1 MQPSSTEQRSPAATF
16 PSSSAAVVPPSSLA
30 LSDPVAPLPSS
41 SAGHSS
47 QQHSLRPPLSR
58 LADHLSLLQPSSTSC
73 PQQRHLAVHRRLLFP
88 TQQRLSRP
96 AAQPSPTSLS
106 TSSIVIHLSST
117 QQHSPLTLATISVT
131 TFHLSRQAVQPS
143 STEQRSP
150 AATFPSSSAAVVP
163 PSSLALSDPVAPLPS
178 SSAGHSSQ
186 QHSLRPPLSRLAD
199 HLSLLQPSSTSC
211 PQQRHLAVPR
221 RLLFPT
227 QQRSPAAQWS
237 YHPIVQ
243 PSSTSFPPNSTALL
257 HLFALASSNSPAKQ
271 CSRNLSF
278 SHPAAQPSPVQ
289 QHSGRTTQ
297 QSTSL
302 PINSIAVVHLSM
314 QPSSKCC
321 AALSHLAFRLFPNYS
336 SRTTVVHLSHPA
348 VPLPSSSTALS
359 LLI

>member
-1 MQPSSTEQRSPAATF
+1 MLSPSSSPPSSPLSHPTAQPSSAFPVQWRSGRTT
-16 PSSSAAVVPPSSLA
+16 
-30 LSDPVAPLPSS
+30 
-41 SAGHSS
+41 
-47 QQHSLRPPLSR
+47 QQSHSLRP
-58 LADHLSLLQPSSTSC
+58 SSAS
-73 PQQRHLAVHRRLLFP
+73 PVQQRRSFL
-88 TQQRLSRP
+88 P

-106 TSSIVIHLSST
+106 TSRP
-117 QQHSPLTLATISVT
+117 PLPPATVVY
-131 TFHLSRQAVQPS
+131 LL
-143 STEQRSP
+143 SP
-150 AATFPSSSAAVVP
+150 AAPSSSP
-163 PSSLALSDPVAPLPS
+163 PSS
-178 SSAGHSSQ
+178 
-186 QHSLRPPLSRLAD
+186 PLS
-199 HLSLLQPSSTSC
+199 H
-211 PQQRHLAVPR
+211 
-221 RLLFPT
+221 
-227 QQRSPAAQWS
+227 PAAQRS
-237 YHPIVQ
+237 YHPTVQ
-243 PSSTSFPPNSTALL
+243 PSSTSLPPNSTALL